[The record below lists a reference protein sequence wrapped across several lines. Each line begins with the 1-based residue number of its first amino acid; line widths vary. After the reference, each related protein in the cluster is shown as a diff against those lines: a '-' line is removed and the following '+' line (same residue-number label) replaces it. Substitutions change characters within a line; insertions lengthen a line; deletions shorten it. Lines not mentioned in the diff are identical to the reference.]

1 MSGPIH
7 DYEADSALSMDSE
20 PMKACVKEVAAE
32 ITMIMGRLAAQL
44 AQEQKGAF
52 SLGALLHALELAALT
67 TITLC
72 MHRHRESIQGAID
85 LWADDI
91 RKMRA
96 PEEAEIEL
104 ATKERFSDWLE
115 AGFKRL
121 ERERAERAIG
131 AALSLLRNQPK
142 EGDTVN

>member
-1 MSGPIH
+1 M
-7 DYEADSALSMDSE
+7 
-20 PMKACVKEVAAE
+20 EV
-32 ITMIMGRLAAQL
+32 TMLMGRLAAQL
-44 AQEQKGAF
+44 SKEQNGAF
-52 SLGALLHALELAALT
+52 ALGALLHALELAALT

-72 MHRHRESIQGAID
+72 MHQKRELIQGAID

-96 PEEAEIEL
+96 AEEAEVEL
-104 ATKERFSDWLE
+104 ATKERFSDWIE
-115 AGFKRL
+115 HGFKRL